1 MGFVNHIFLD
11 EDMGGDMNGGS
22 PGGIHEDGMG
32 GADDMQQQEQQML
45 EEQMYHQ
52 QQMQ

>member
-1 MGFVNHIFLD
+1 
-11 EDMGGDMNGGS
+11 MGGDMNGGS
-22 PGGIHEDGMG
+22 PGDEGMAVG
-32 GADDMQQQEQQML
+32 DDMQQHQQMM